1 MYFNRDIDK
10 ELSAWKNSRV
20 HKPLLLRGARQIGKS
35 SSIRHLGESFDNMIE
50 VNLEKQP
57 ELCALFEKVHD
68 VRALCTQLSLI
79 YGMPIEAG
87 KTLLFIDEIQVSQ
100 DAIKSLWFFKEDY
113 PELHVAAAGSLLE
126 FALKE
131 ISSFGVGR
139 IRSLFMY
146 PMSFRE
152 FLDATGNGMLRKAIA
167 DSGPHDP
174 LQDVVHD
181 KVVEEFRK
189 FIIVGGMPACVKAWV
204 ETSDYLEC
212 SSEQQDILQSYD
224 DDFPKYAKEID
235 PKLLRNT
242 LASVIS
248 QAGGKFVYSKVEG
261 GFRTETVKEALSL
274 LCDAGLIKEVRRTS
288 ANGLPLGAEESEK
301 FKKYLYL
308 DTGLMLRIQSL
319 NMKTNA
325 ETMSVLV
332 DTAADLVNKGAL
344 AEMVVGW
351 ELVKGNP
358 PRLKPALYYW
368 ENLSDGASS
377 EVDYILAYDGK
388 VLPIE
393 VKAGTSGKMKS
404 LRYFMERK
412 NIHTGIRTSLENYGI
427 LQLGGKDSPDREIEI
442 LPIYTIYKLVE

>member
-1 MYFNRDIDK
+1 MYFKRDIDK
-10 ELSAWKNSRV
+10 ELSAWKASRT

-57 ELCALFEKVHD
+57 ELCSLFKNVRD
-68 VRALCTQLSLI
+68 VKALCNQLSLI
-79 YGMPIEAG
+79 YGISIEPG
-87 KTLLFIDEIQVSQ
+87 KTLLFIDEIQASQ

-131 ISSFGVGR
+131 MSSFGVGR

-146 PMSFRE
+146 PLSFRE
-152 FLDATGNGMLRKAIA
+152 FLQATGKVMLREAIE
-167 DSGPHDP
+167 DSCMTNP
-174 LQDVVHD
+174 LPAAVHG
-181 KVVEEFRK
+181 KVIEEFRK
-189 FIIVGGMPACVKAWV
+189 FLVVGGMPASVKAWV
-204 ETSDYLEC
+204 ETSDFLEC
-212 SSEQQDILQSYD
+212 ASEHQDIIQSYD
-224 DDFPKYAKEID
+224 DDFPKYAKDID
-235 PKLLRNT
+235 PRLLRNT

-248 QAGGKFVYSKVEG
+248 QSGGKFVYSKVEG
-261 GFRTETVKEALSL
+261 GFRIEAVKKALSL
-274 LCDAGLIKEVRRTS
+274 LCDSGLIKEVKRTS

-301 FKKYLYL
+301 YRKYIYL

-319 NMKTNA
+319 YMKSTDDTKA
-325 ETMSVLV
+325 VLV

-351 ELVKGNP
+351 ELMKGCS
-358 PRLKPALYYW
+358 PRIKQGLHYW
-368 ENLSDGASS
+368 ENISDGSSS
-377 EVDYILAYDGK
+377 EVDYVLAYEGK
-388 VLPIE
+388 VLPVE

-412 NIHTGIRTSLENYGI
+412 NLQIGIRTSLENFGI
-427 LQLGGKDSPDREIEI
+427 LELSGKDSDNRTIEI
-442 LPIYTIYKLVE
+442 VPIYSIYKLEE